1 MKFVVSASQLS
12 ERLQTAAKFLPSKP
26 QLPVLGCFLF
36 EIEGSK
42 LTITASDADTTLVT
56 SLDIENLGGDGRVV
70 LQSKILFNTF
80 GEQPLTFDIDD
91 HNYSV
96 KLTFDG
102 GKYDFMG
109 QNASDYPT
117 MKPLN
122 ADGVS
127 AFSINSAK
135 LSDSITMTSFST
147 ANDEIRPIMNGLCFN
162 FTEGGLDIVATD
174 GHRLSKVTLDEHPD
188 LSNGFVL
195 PKRPA
200 NLLNGV
206 LSKEVGDVQI
216 QFDDKQVVCQIAGYT
231 MTTRQIEG
239 NYPNYNSV
247 IPSESPF
254 IAIVNREALLSAM
267 RRVQVCSD
275 QSSSLIKMA
284 LTENNIRLSG
294 QDIDFANSGEENIK
308 CSYSGNNIEIGFKVT
323 LIIDILSNVMCDDIE
338 IRLTDQARPGLFIPV
353 QQKEG
358 MNALM
363 LAMPMMLA

>member
-1 MKFVVSASQLS
+1 MKFIVSASQLS
-12 ERLQTAAKFLPSKP
+12 ERLQTAAKFLPTKP

-36 EIEGSK
+36 EIEGPK

-56 SLDIENLGGDGRVV
+56 TLDIENQGGDGRVV

-80 GEQPLTFDIDD
+80 GEQPLTFEIDD

-117 MKPLN
+117 LKSLN
-122 ADGVS
+122 ADNVS
-127 AFSINSAK
+127 AFSVDSAK
-135 LSDSITMTSFST
+135 LSDAITMTSFST

-162 FTEGGLDIVATD
+162 FVESGLDIVATD
-174 GHRLSKVTLDEHPD
+174 GHRLSKVTLDEHPG
-188 LSNGFVL
+188 LSNGFVF

-206 LSKEVGDVQI
+206 LSKEVGNVQI
-216 QFDDKQVVCQIAGYT
+216 QFDDKLIVSQISAYT
-231 MTTRQIEG
+231 MITRQIEG
-239 NYPNYNSV
+239 NYPSYNSV
-247 IPSESPF
+247 IPTNYTCS
-254 IAIVNREALLSAM
+254 AIVSREVLLTAM

-275 QSSSLIKMA
+275 QSSSLIKMSIS
-284 LTENNIRLSG
+284 ENNIRLSG

-308 CSYSGNNIEIGFKVT
+308 CSYSGDNIEIGFKVT
-323 LIIDILSNVMCDDIE
+323 LIIDILANVQCDDIE
-338 IRLTDQARPGLFIPV
+338 IRLMDQARPGLFVPV